1 MNAPRCIGKS
11 KWRLETVARLF
22 GPCNSSLFS
31 GFKYQ
36 HKDHNL
42 VCSMVL
48 SPGIHTF
55 NKADAVYFFDTRSH
69 LQQPFKRLSGVPL
82 CKFMQRDG
90 CCRAGDCCKFSHAS
104 PACFSPEVPVY
115 IGHMLEQC
123 QSLICRS
130 LRLPLPQE
138 TPFLRSRVYSKYRH
152 HGMFPARRRVASSG
166 VITFL
171 ILRLICPGQ
180 TKRKARALA
189 ASQYLP
195 MQIYRGLALQADD
208 FNEHDASLFVDCQGY
223 RFMTLLKHPHTC
235 KMCKQNA
242 PGCGTVGC
250 TNAKT
255 ELDFC
260 WKQLPEGWEICPP
273 DDVSIA
279 VCAEFAWQ
287 STRLMLSDGGA
298 YETLGCI
305 CHQCAACSALPKMPS
320 QPEYYGSHR
329 IVRDFILPH
338 EIQGSKSYRQSVWKQ
353 NCVPFVG
360 VDVLLRRR
368 HGELR
373 L

>member
-1 MNAPRCIGKS
+1 
-11 KWRLETVARLF
+11 
-22 GPCNSSLFS
+22 
-31 GFKYQ
+31 
-36 HKDHNL
+36 
-42 VCSMVL
+42 
-48 SPGIHTF
+48 
-55 NKADAVYFFDTRSH
+55 
-69 LQQPFKRLSGVPL
+69 
-82 CKFMQRDG
+82 
-90 CCRAGDCCKFSHAS
+90 
-104 PACFSPEVPVY
+104 
-115 IGHMLEQC
+115 
-123 QSLICRS
+123 
-130 LRLPLPQE
+130 
-138 TPFLRSRVYSKYRH
+138 
-152 HGMFPARRRVASSG
+152 
-166 VITFL
+166 
-171 ILRLICPGQ
+171 
-180 TKRKARALA
+180 
-189 ASQYLP
+189 
-195 MQIYRGLALQADD
+195 
-208 FNEHDASLFVDCQGY
+208 
-223 RFMTLLKHPHTC
+223 MTLLKHPHTY

-298 YETLGCI
+298 CETLGCI
-305 CHQCAACSALPKMPS
+305 CHQCTACSALPKMPS
-320 QPEYYGSHR
+320 QPEYDGSHR
-329 IVRDFILPH
+329 IVRDYILPH